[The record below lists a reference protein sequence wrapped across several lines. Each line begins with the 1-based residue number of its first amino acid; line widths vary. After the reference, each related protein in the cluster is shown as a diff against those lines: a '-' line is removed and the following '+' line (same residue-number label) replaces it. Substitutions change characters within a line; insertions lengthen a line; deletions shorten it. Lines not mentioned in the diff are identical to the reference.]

1 MQLLA
6 FEFPDIQIKEHWVM
20 NLDVK
25 PSMQKYFISTLT
37 NKGQVGRM
45 KQACIF
51 FSLMCPFF

>member
-25 PSMQKYFISTLT
+25 PSMQKYFISALT

-45 KQACIF
+45 
-51 FSLMCPFF
+51 